1 MNDSVQLL
9 GVSNAIVDV
18 LAPVSH
24 EFLAELGSL
33 PGSMN
38 LIDAEQAAAIYD
50 KMGPATERSG
60 GSVANT
66 IAAFA
71 NLGGRAAYIGR
82 VADDQLGEVFA
93 HDMRSLAVD
102 MRRPPRPAQA
112 ATARCYVMVT
122 PDGQRTMHTYLGA
135 CLELDTSDI
144 TEDTLGVPQVVLIEG
159 YLLDAPH
166 GPALIDKAIEIA
178 REHGSEV
185 ALSLSDA
192 FCVER
197 HLHTFLRLV
206 NDSVDIVIADDSE
219 AFMLFGTDNLEEAI
233 AAAAELGNLFAI
245 TRSADGSVIVR
256 GKERIDIDA
265 NPVDRVVDTTGA
277 GDAYAAGFLYAYAQ
291 DKPLRACAQLGSWCG
306 AQAVQKLG
314 ARFESGNL
322 AHRTEAD

>member
-1 MNDSVQLL
+1 MSDSVQLL

-18 LAPVSH
+18 LAQVSH
-24 EFLAELGSL
+24 EFIAELGAL

-38 LIDAEQAAAIYD
+38 LIDAEQAHAIYD
-50 KMGPATERSG
+50 QMGPTTQRSG

-93 HDMRSLAVD
+93 HDMNSLGVD
-102 MRRPPRPAQA
+102 MRRPPAPADA

-135 CLELDTSDI
+135 CLELNESDVS
-144 TEDTLGVPQVVLIEG
+144 EDAVGVPQVVLFEG

-178 REHGSEV
+178 KDNGSEV
-185 ALSLSDA
+185 ALSLSDS

-197 HLHTFLRLV
+197 HLETFRRLV
-206 NDSVDIVIADDSE
+206 NESVDIVIADDSE
-219 AFMLFGTDNLEEAI
+219 AFALFATDSLDEAI
-233 AAAAELGNLFAI
+233 KSASDLGNLFAI
-245 TRSADGSVIVR
+245 TRAAQGSIVVR
-256 GKERIDIDA
+256 GSERVDQKADPVEKVIDS
-265 NPVDRVVDTTGA
+265 TGA
-277 GDAYAAGFLYAYAQ
+277 GDAYAAGFLHAYAS
-291 DKPLRACAQLGSWCG
+291 DKPLRSCARLGSWCG
-306 AQAVQKLG
+306 AQAVQQMG
-314 ARFESGNL
+314 ARFESEKLRDG
-322 AHRTEAD
+322 